1 MQKQHLMPFNLQFF
15 AKDVTD
21 ASGAD
26 GGISNGE
33 QDNPTGEN
41 KPTYDELMEQLAQA
55 QTQIAQANATSE
67 RYKNSI
73 NDLTKKNGEL
83 TKQVRERMDP
93 EELRKTIMQEAEA
106 ARKES
111 EAEKDA
117 VIQSLQDKLNVIDNT
132 SFWGGASIGM
142 DEALAK
148 STAEAEALGD
158 KEKFRAN
165 IVKHIKAIKENA
177 LQEALKERTD
187 IKAGNGDTDKN
198 SLAKEMAVASAKRA
212 GTANESIF
220 D

>member
-1 MQKQHLMPFNLQFF
+1 MKHRNLMPFNLQFF
-15 AKDVTD
+15 AEGSSDGN
-21 ASGAD
+21 GAE
-26 GGISNGE
+26 GSTLNNG
-33 QDNPTGEN
+33 DNPTGDN

-83 TKQVRERMDP
+83 TKQVRERMTAD
-93 EELRKTIMQEAEA
+93 EQADIAKKEADEA
-106 ARKES
+106 
-111 EAEKDA
+111 KDA
-117 VIQSLQDKLNVIDNT
+117 RIKELEEKMAVIDNT

-177 LQEALKERTD
+177 IQQALKDRPD
-187 IKAGNGDTDKN
+187 ISAGNGDADKN
-198 SLAKEMAVASAKRA
+198 AAAKEAAQAAAKRA
-212 GTANESIF
+212 GTANQDILNHYRRK
-220 D
+220 

>member
-1 MQKQHLMPFNLQFF
+1 MKHENLMPFNLQFF
-15 AKDVTD
+15 AEGGSDGNGTD
-21 ASGAD
+21 
-26 GGISNGE
+26 NGTPAGT
-33 QDNPTGEN
+33 DNSTGDN
-41 KPTYDELMEQLAQA
+41 KPNYDELMEQLAQA

-83 TKQVRERMDP
+83 TKQVRERMTAD
-93 EELRKTIMQEAEA
+93 EQADIAKKEADEA
-106 ARKES
+106 
-111 EAEKDA
+111 KDA
-117 VIQSLQDKLNVIDNT
+117 RIKELEEKMAVIDNT

-177 LQEALKERTD
+177 IQQALKDRPD
-187 IKAGNGDTDKN
+187 ISAGNGDTSNTVAEEKAKF
-198 SLAKEMAVASAKRA
+198 LAKRQNGINQDILKNYRR
-212 GTANESIF
+212 
-220 D
+220 